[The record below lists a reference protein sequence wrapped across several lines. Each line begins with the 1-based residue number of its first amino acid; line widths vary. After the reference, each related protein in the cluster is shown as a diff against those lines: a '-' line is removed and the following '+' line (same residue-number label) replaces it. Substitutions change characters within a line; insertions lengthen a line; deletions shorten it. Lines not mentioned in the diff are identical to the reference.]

1 MTRTSPA
8 PRAALSPDH
17 LGLLLGFLGVVIFSL
32 SLPMTRIA
40 VQELSPVFV
49 TFGRV
54 ALAGLAAVPALLLM
68 RAPLPRRR
76 DLLPLAAVVGGVVL
90 GFPLLMAFA
99 MQTTDAS
106 HGSVVMA
113 VLPLLTAV
121 AAALL
126 GGERP
131 RPAFWAWAAFG
142 SAAVLTFAL
151 AKSHGDIAVGD
162 ILLLLASACAAL
174 GYAAGAVMA
183 RRMPGLAV
191 IAWALV
197 LSLPIAALVSWLDH
211 PPEPAAV
218 TAWAWGAFVYVA
230 LASQFL
236 GFLFWYKGL
245 ALGGIARVGQ
255 VQLLQTFLT
264 LGFSAALL
272 GERVDLLTIGF
283 AVLTVLIVWLGRRA
297 RVDAAAPP
305 RA

>member
-8 PRAALSPDH
+8 PRTALSPDH

-32 SLPMTRIA
+32 SLPMTRVA

-54 ALAGLAAVPALLLM
+54 ALAGLAAVPTLLVM

-90 GFPLLMAFA
+90 GFPLFMAFA
-99 MQTTDAS
+99 MRTTDAS
-106 HGSVVMA
+106 HGGVVMA
-113 VLPLLTAV
+113 VLPLFTAV
-121 AAALL
+121 AAARL

-131 RPAFWAWAAFG
+131 RPTFWACAALG
-142 SAAVLTFAL
+142 SAAVLAFAL
-151 AKSHGDIAVGD
+151 ISSHVGLEAGY
-162 ILLLLASACAAL
+162 ILLLVASACAAL

-183 RRMPGLAV
+183 RTMPGLAV

-197 LSLPIAALVSWLDH
+197 LSLPVAALVSWLDR
-211 PPEPAAV
+211 PADPAAV

-272 GERVDLLTIGF
+272 GERLDLLTVGF
-283 AVLTVLIVWLGRRA
+283 AVLTVALVWLGRQA
-297 RVDAAAPP
+297 RVDAAGPP
-305 RA
+305 GR